1 MRGHKD
7 LRLTAAAAVVS
18 ALLALVLPV
27 PWLSML
33 VAAPLFFLL
42 PGYALASVAFARRP
56 RGLAPL
62 LALTLGLS
70 LSVLALGSLVLNY
83 TPGGLRAVPWA
94 LFLTLVT
101 VLGCRGAAVRR
112 GPSRQAPL
120 PRLRRPRPSAG
131 VALSAAG
138 AALGIA
144 AIAIAFVTFDAPDA
158 VGYTEMWMR
167 PAPASQA
174 VSVGVGSQE
183 QEDTRYRL
191 EIERARTSRTLSR
204 SLSLDPGESEVLRI
218 PIPGAPATRP
228 ERVIATLYRADSPGR
243 PYRRVNAWIGTEG
256 TGG

>member
-7 LRLTAAAAVVS
+7 LRLTAAAAAVS

-42 PGYALASVAFARRP
+42 PGYALASIAFARRP

-62 LALTLGLS
+62 LGLTLGLS
-70 LSVLALGSLVLNY
+70 LSVLVLGSLVLNY
-83 TPGGLRAVPWA
+83 APGGLRAVPWA
-94 LFLTLVT
+94 LFLALVT
-101 VLGCRGAAVRR
+101 LLACRGAALRR
-112 GPSRQAPL
+112 GRTRPLPL
-120 PRLRRPRPSAG
+120 PRLRRPRLSGA
-131 VALSAAG
+131 VVLSAAG

-158 VGYTEMWMR
+158 IGYTELWMQ
-167 PAPASQA
+167 PAPASEA
-174 VSVGVGSQE
+174 VSIGVGSQE

-204 SLSLDPGESEVLRI
+204 SLSLDPGESDVLRI
-218 PIPGAPATRP
+218 PIPGGPATRP
-228 ERVIATLYRADSPGR
+228 ERVIATLYKADSPGR

-256 TGG
+256 AGG